1 MRLQEEFVYVAVIL
15 DAHSRRV
22 IGWAV
27 AGHLGASLAVE
38 ALRMALSERRT
49 ITDNRLAEVY
59 DGPHAE
65 HTAHMLTTNQQRR
78 NPTAR
83 ERRIL
88 TALASGASRP
98 EAALQ
103 AGLTVRAVTA
113 ILERL
118 RDRFAPTMPPLIALA
133 VKLEWISVPIW
144 TIPATHPT
152 PSPHHDTA

>member
-1 MRLQEEFVYVAVIL
+1 M
-15 DAHSRRV
+15 AHMLNTS
-22 IGWAV
+22 
-27 AGHLGASLAVE
+27 
-38 ALRMALSERRT
+38 
-49 ITDNRLAEVY
+49 
-59 DGPHAE
+59 
-65 HTAHMLTTNQQRR
+65 AHMLTTNQQQR

-118 RDRFAPTMPPLIALA
+118 RDRFAPTMPALIALA

-144 TIPATHPT
+144 TMPATPT
-152 PSPHHDTA
+152 PLPTSTRTPRTAIRKPR